1 MSWMEGR
8 GDVVMDA
15 PPEMVGLKDMD
26 VPAATPPSG
35 GDGPLDVER
44 VPVLE
49 WTS

>member
-1 MSWMEGR
+1 M
-8 GDVVMDA
+8 VTDA
-15 PPEMVGLKDMD
+15 PPEMVSLKNVY

-49 WTS
+49 RGTS